1 MWAGRE
7 RVQMRI
13 ATIDKLSGEWEPL
26 PGIPVLV
33 TRWSAVCRASA
44 GLRPASA
51 TRPSGVLRAP
61 RCRRR
66 GAPCPQATQV
76 VTPDRDRLGPDQHSE
91 R

>member
-1 MWAGRE
+1 MGAGRE

-26 PGIPVLV
+26 PGIPMLV

-51 TRPSGVLRAP
+51 TRPSGVLRAAVP
-61 RCRRR
+61 SSRRPMSTR
-66 GAPCPQATQV
+66 HAG
-76 VTPDRDRLGPDQHSE
+76 RDTGS
-91 R
+91 